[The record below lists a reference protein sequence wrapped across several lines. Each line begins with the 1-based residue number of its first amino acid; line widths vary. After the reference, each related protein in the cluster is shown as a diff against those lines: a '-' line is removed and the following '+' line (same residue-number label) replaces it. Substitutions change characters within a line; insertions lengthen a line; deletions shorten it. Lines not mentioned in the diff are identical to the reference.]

1 VAARLQRH
9 DGAGPGRRLRHFR
22 LVTEGP
28 AGGRPLGDL
37 FGFPRPADVVP
48 YKLFEIVPGAVLE
61 VRGAPGAPVL
71 ASVEVRTPTGRRFEY
86 EAQASVADDG
96 VARLR
101 VPYATAASATP
112 TRALGPWRVAV
123 DGAEF
128 AVDVSEADVLE
139 GRSVP
144 VSARGPRAPAAT
156 SSAGEPPRA

>member
-144 VSARGPRAPAAT
+144 VSARGPREPAAT